1 MPNDISTQHDVSNP
15 QLFYKN
21 TVGEYFARLRKED
34 PVHYCKDSAFGSYWS
49 VTKHK
54 DIMHVDINHD
64 IFSSDVVNGG
74 ITIADRPMEERLPMF
89 IAQDPPKHNEQRKI
103 VSPIVGPG
111 NLSAMTAT
119 IRKRTQRVLDSLP
132 RGETFDWVD
141 KVSIELTTQMLATL
155 FDFPFEDRRLLTWWS
170 NVATSIPGVDGV
182 VPSEEAYRM
191 ELGKCLAYFGGLWNQ
206 RAKRPP
212 GNDLVSMLAHSP
224 LTARMDQREFLGNV
238 ILLIVGGNDT
248 TRNSMSGGLHAVLSN
263 PGTYQ
268 RLRGDLSLIAN
279 MIPEIVR
286 WQTPLA
292 HMRRTAIVDTEL
304 GGKLIRKGDKVI
316 MWYLSGNRDEE
327 AIERPDEFIIDRARP
342 RQHLS
347 FGFGIH
353 RCVGNRLAELQ
364 LQILW
369 EEMVARFKSVELVE
383 APKRTLSNFVH
394 GFTSMPVRVV

>member
-1 MPNDISTQHDVSNP
+1 MPNDISTQHGITVGDIPLDRIDVSNP

-191 ELGKCLAYFGGLWNQ
+191 ELGKCLAGSFTTHSTDGSA
-206 RAKRPP
+206 RVP
-212 GNDLVSMLAHSP
+212 GQCDLAH
-224 LTARMDQREFLGNV
+224 R
-238 ILLIVGGNDT
+238 
-248 TRNSMSGGLHAVLSN
+248 
-263 PGTYQ
+263 
-268 RLRGDLSLIAN
+268 
-279 MIPEIVR
+279 R
-286 WQTPLA
+286 WQRYDSEL
-292 HMRRTAIVDTEL
+292 HERRPARRAEQSWHL
-304 GGKLIRKGDKVI
+304 P
-316 MWYLSGNRDEE
+316 
-327 AIERPDEFIIDRARP
+327 AAER
-342 RQHLS
+342 
-347 FGFGIH
+347 
-353 RCVGNRLAELQ
+353 
-364 LQILW
+364 
-369 EEMVARFKSVELVE
+369 
-383 APKRTLSNFVH
+383 
-394 GFTSMPVRVV
+394 